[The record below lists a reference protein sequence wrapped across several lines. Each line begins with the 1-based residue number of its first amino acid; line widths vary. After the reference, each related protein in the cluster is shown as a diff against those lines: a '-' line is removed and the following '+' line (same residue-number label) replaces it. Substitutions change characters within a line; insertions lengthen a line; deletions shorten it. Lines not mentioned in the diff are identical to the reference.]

1 MSKICP
7 TSMAECYRS
16 CGDAA
21 CRASGWEDPLTGKMP
36 ADYKVPP
43 EPPMTTH
50 DHNPPPVR
58 PPVRKPEPDKAFFT
72 GEGMRSAMEDIWAKT
87 KAQSPPIPG
96 PADFELYGK
105 PAYQQAAEAIDRAN
119 QSNPKHALG
128 LSKVP
133 LHFAPMSSVVLMAL
147 VFEVGAKK
155 YGQLNW
161 RDTPVVRSVYLDAL
175 GRHYMA
181 LLDGQDLDE
190 ETGYPQEAH
199 IMACAAILIDAK
211 ELGRLIDDR
220 GTPGNVAEILKSY
233 TVPAGLSRGY
243 PHDGAR

>member
-1 MSKICP
+1 MS
-7 TSMAECYRS
+7 E
-16 CGDAA
+16 
-21 CRASGWEDPLTGKMP
+21 GWETTEAGRTLYPVG
-36 ADYKVPP
+36 YKVPQENP
-43 EPPMTTH
+43 LTTH

-58 PPVRKPEPDKAFFT
+58 KPELDKVPFT
-72 GEGMRSAMEDIWAKT
+72 GEGMKSAMDSIWAKT
-87 KAQSPPIPG
+87 KAQSPPSPG
-96 PADFELYGK
+96 DGDQPDPVVPLDQTKA
-105 PAYQQAAEAIDRAN
+105 
-119 QSNPKHALG
+119 NPKHAAG
-128 LSKVP
+128 TSKVP
-133 LHFAPMSSVVLMAL
+133 LHYVPMSAIVKMAL
-147 VFEVGAKK
+147 VFEVGGKK
-155 YGQLNW
+155 YGLLNW
-161 RDTPVVRSVYLDAL
+161 RDTDVVRSVYLDAL

>member
-87 KAQSPPIPG
+87 QAQRPPSPGDGDQPDPVPLDQTKA
-96 PADFELYGK
+96 
-105 PAYQQAAEAIDRAN
+105 
-119 QSNPKHALG
+119 NPKHAAG
-128 LSKVP
+128 SSKVP
-133 LHFAPMSSVVLMAL
+133 LHYVPMSAIVKMAL
-147 VFEVGAKK
+147 VFEVGGTK
-155 YGQLNW
+155 YGLLNW
-161 RDTPVVRSVYLDAL
+161 RDTDVVRSVYLDAL

>member
-87 KAQSPPIPG
+87 KAQSPPSPG
-96 PADFELYGK
+96 DGDQPDPVVPLDQTKA
-105 PAYQQAAEAIDRAN
+105 
-119 QSNPKHALG
+119 NPKHAAG
-128 LSKVP
+128 SSKVP
-133 LHFAPMSSVVLMAL
+133 LHYVPMSAIVKMAL
-147 VFEVGAKK
+147 VFEVGGKK
-155 YGQLNW
+155 YGLLNW
-161 RDTPVVRSVYLDAL
+161 RDTDVVRSVYLDAL